1 MNVLAI
7 ESSAVTA
14 SAAVT
19 RDGAVVCE
27 EFINNGL
34 THSET
39 LAPLAAAVL
48 KNAGM
53 ALFDMDVIA
62 VTNGPGSFTGVRIG
76 VALAKGLAT
85 PNEIPTF
92 GISSIEAAAY
102 PFRKK
107 DGIIMAAMDA
117 RRQQVYTAF
126 FTVGEDAPKRLTED
140 AAISLAEAE
149 AFLREKAQPVTLCGD
164 GARVAFEYFTKSGLA
179 SALQIT
185 LPEGDC
191 VYQRASSV
199 ALLADYYLM
208 KTDKTPLD
216 AIFLRPKY
224 LRPSQAERELAEKS

>member
-14 SAAVT
+14 SAAVS
-19 RDGAVVCE
+19 RDGEIICE
-27 EFINNGL
+27 KFLNNGL

-39 LAPLAAAVL
+39 LAPLAAGAL
-48 KNAGM
+48 SGAGM
-53 ALFDMDVIA
+53 VLFDMDVIA

-76 VALAKGLAT
+76 VALAKGLAM

-92 GISSIEAAAY
+92 GVSSIEAAAY
-102 PFRKK
+102 PFRHS
-107 DGIIMAAMDA
+107 DGIVMAAMDA

-126 FTVGEDAPKRLTED
+126 FTKGEDAPVRLTED
-140 AAISLAEAE
+140 AAVSLAEAE
-149 AFLREKAQPVTLCGD
+149 AFLREKNEPVTLCGD
-164 GARVAFEYFTKSGLA
+164 GARVAFEYFTKSGLMND
-179 SALQIT
+179 LTVT
-185 LPEGDC
+185 LPEGEQ

-216 AIFLRPKY
+216 ALFLRPKY
-224 LRPSQAERELAEKS
+224 LRLSQAERELRGG